1 MFYGGADIVD
11 MFIKQFLCMY
21 IFFWSSGGCIL
32 LTYLKKEGKKKKI
45 HFCFQKVCVKKF
57 IFIFCVKKK
66 ID

>member
-45 HFCFQKVCVKKF
+45 HFCFQKSLRKKVYF
-57 IFIFCVKKK
+57 YFLCKKE
-66 ID
+66 D